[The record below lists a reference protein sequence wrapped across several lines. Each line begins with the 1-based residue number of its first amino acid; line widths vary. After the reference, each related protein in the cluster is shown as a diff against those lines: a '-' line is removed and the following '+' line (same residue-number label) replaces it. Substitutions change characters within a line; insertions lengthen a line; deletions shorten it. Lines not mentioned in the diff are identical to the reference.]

1 MSMTKIN
8 QFHLERAAYIYIRQS
23 KPEQVRN
30 NVESR
35 RRQYGLTERAR
46 QLGFR
51 DVQRIDEDLARS
63 ASGHVDRHGFE
74 ALLAAVCRG
83 QVGAVF
89 VVDASRL
96 ARNGHEWHRLL
107 EFCGIVDTL
116 IVDHDG
122 VYDPKHPN
130 DRLLLGLKGM
140 MSEME
145 SATFRQRSQE
155 AIRQMASRG
164 EYYTRI
170 PEGYVRRDAK
180 RLEKDPDEQVRRAIE
195 LVFSKFRELGSAR
208 QVSLWLRQEQIL
220 VPRRRSPLVDRVD
233 FVPATTWRITGLLKN
248 PAYAGVYAFGRTRR
262 RTVLIEGRKRQVKQ
276 REQRPDKWQVLLQ
289 DHHEGYI
296 TWMEYLTN
304 QERLEQNRNALGEAV
319 SGAAR
324 RGKGLLAGLVRCG
337 RCGRKM
343 RVRYSGRR
351 CRDSLVVYYYCVAA
365 ECETVGKQNCHIF
378 GGVTLE
384 QAVVEAVLDVL
395 APARMEAM
403 LEAAEQLAAH
413 RMEKQ
418 RQVEMELERAR
429 YEADRCAR
437 QYSQVEPENRLVAR
451 TLETRW
457 NEAMDRVR
465 VLEQQCVQLSDGQ
478 EHVSAK
484 EQELL
489 RRLALDLPRVWHH
502 PSAPFDLKKRILR
515 TVIKEIVVYV
525 EESRLRVLIHWQ
537 GGQHSEL
544 ALRKRRP
551 GQHRWTTAVEAVD
564 LIRQLARQMS
574 DKQIAAQ
581 LNRLGIK
588 TAKGHSW
595 TRLRV
600 GNFRT
605 IHEIPNYSPG
615 EREARGELTLEQAAD
630 QLGVSY
636 STVQRMI
643 QRLQVPAQQV
653 CPGGPW
659 TLRAEDVEAFRT
671 QNAVKRPRK
680 NGPSSPHPNQKT
692 LEFLEDI

>member
-1 MSMTKIN
+1 LRLDSHGFSPTISGKVI
-8 QFHLERAAYIYIRQS
+8 RAAARTGSFAAAAESLNDEAEIAVSSRQVGRIAHEVGEQLQHQRDRRMEAFREGS
-23 KPEQVRN
+23 ATPEVAVAPR
-30 NVESR
+30 
-35 RRQYGLTERAR
+35 
-46 QLGFR
+46 
-51 DVQRIDEDLARS
+51 
-63 ASGHVDRHGFE
+63 
-74 ALLAAVCRG
+74 LAAVFVDGGQLQTRSEEPGRG
-83 QVGAVF
+83 AGIRDPAWREDKVANLLTMHTRAHEQDPHPELPRCF
-89 VVDASRL
+89 TKKHEVV
-96 ARNGHEWHRLL
+96 E
-107 EFCGIVDTL
+107 
-116 IVDHDG
+116 
-122 VYDPKHPN
+122 
-130 DRLLLGLKGM
+130 
-140 MSEME
+140 
-145 SATFRQRSQE
+145 
-155 AIRQMASRG
+155 
-164 EYYTRI
+164 
-170 PEGYVRRDAK
+170 
-180 RLEKDPDEQVRRAIE
+180 
-195 LVFSKFRELGSAR
+195 
-208 QVSLWLRQEQIL
+208 
-220 VPRRRSPLVDRVD
+220 

-248 PAYAGVYAFGRTRR
+248 PAYAGAYAFGRTRR

-276 REQRPDKWQVLLQ
+276 RQQRPDQWQVLLQ

-324 RGKGLLAGLVRCG
+324 PGKGLLAGLVRCG
-337 RCGRKM
+337 HCGRKM

-351 CRDSLVVYYYCVAA
+351 GRDSLVVYYYCVAA
-365 ECETVGKQNCHIF
+365 ECETVGKQICHIF

-403 LEAAEQLAAH
+403 LEAAEQLAA
-413 RMEKQ
+413 RRTEKQ
-418 RQVEMELERAR
+418 RRVELELERAR

-465 VLEQQCVQLSDGQ
+465 VLEQQRAQLSDGQ
-478 EHVSAK
+478 EHVSA
-484 EQELL
+484 EGQEPL
-489 RRLALDLPRVWHH
+489 RRLALDLPRLWHH
-502 PSAPFDLKKRILR
+502 PVAPFDLKKRILR

-551 GQHRWTTAVEAVD
+551 GQHRWTTAVETVD

-581 LNRLGIK
+581 LNRLGIE
-588 TAKGHSW
+588 TAKGHTW

-600 GNFRT
+600 GNLRT

-643 QRLQVPAQQV
+643 QRRQVPAQQV

-659 TLRAEDVEAFRT
+659 TLRAEEVEAFRI
-671 QNAVKRPRK
+671 QNGAKPPRT
-680 NGPSSPHPNQKT
+680 NRPSSPDRDQRT
-692 LEFLEDI
+692 LEFPEDI

>member
-1 MSMTKIN
+1 MTRIN
-8 QFHLERAAYIYIRQS
+8 SSHLQRTAYVYIRQS

-35 RRQYGLTERAR
+35 RRQYSLSERAQ

-51 DVQRIDEDLARS
+51 DVQRIDDDLARS

-74 ALLAAVCRG
+74 ELLAAVCRG

-145 SATFRQRSQE
+145 TATFRQRSQE
-155 AIRQMASRG
+155 AIRQMARRG
-164 EYYTRI
+164 EFYTRI
-170 PEGYVRRDAK
+170 PEGYVLRGVG
-180 RLEKDPDEQVRRAIE
+180 RLEKHPDEQVRRATQ

-208 QVSLWLRQEQIL
+208 QVSLWLRQEQIP
-220 VPRRRSPLVDRVD
+220 VPRRRSPLGDPVD

-276 REQRPDKWQVLLQ
+276 REQQPDQWQVLLQ

-296 TWMEYLTN
+296 TWTEYLAN
-304 QERLEQNRNALGEAV
+304 QDRLEQNRTTLGEAV

-324 RGKGLLAGLVRCG
+324 PGKGLLAGLVRCG
-337 RCGRKM
+337 HCGRKM

-351 CRDSLVVYYYCVAA
+351 CRDSLVVYYYCVVA
-365 ECETVGKQNCHIF
+365 ECEAVGKHVCRSF
-378 GGVTLE
+378 GGVTVE

-403 LEAAEQLAAH
+403 LDAADQLAA
-413 RMEKQ
+413 RRTVKQ

-429 YEADRCAR
+429 YDAERCAR

-465 VLEQQCVQLSDGQ
+465 VLENHHAQLSEGQ
-478 EHVSAK
+478 EDVSAK
-484 EQELL
+484 EQESL
-489 RRLALDLPRVWHH
+489 RRMALDLPRVWHH
-502 PSAPFDLKKRILR
+502 PAAPFDLKKRILR
-515 TVIKEIVVYV
+515 AVIKEIVVYV
-525 EESRLRVLIHWQ
+525 EDSRLRVLIHWQ
-537 GGQHSEL
+537 GGQHSEFT
-544 ALRKRRP
+544 LRKRRP
-551 GQHRWTTAVEAVD
+551 GQHRWTTSVETVD
-564 LIRQLARQMS
+564 LVQQLARQMS

-588 TAKGHSW
+588 TAKGHTW
-595 TRLRV
+595 TRTRV

-615 EREARGELTLEQAAD
+615 EREARGELTLEQVASL
-630 QLGVSY
+630 LGVSY

-643 QRLQVPAQQV
+643 QRRQMPAQQV

-659 TLRAEDVEAFRT
+659 IIRVEAVEAFRT
-671 QNAVKRPRK
+671 QKDANQHRK
-680 NGPSSPHPNQKT
+680 SRPSSPHRDQQT
-692 LEFLEDI
+692 LVFPDDI

>member
-1 MSMTKIN
+1 MTAIN
-8 QFHLERAAYIYIRQS
+8 RFHLEHTAYVYIRQS

-35 RRQYGLTERAR
+35 RRQYSLTERAQ

-51 DVQRIDEDLARS
+51 DVQRIDDDLARS

-74 ALLAAVCRG
+74 ELLAAVCRG
-83 QVGAVF
+83 QVGAVL

-116 IVDHDG
+116 IIDHDG

-145 SATFRQRSQE
+145 TATFRQRSQE
-155 AIRQMASRG
+155 AIRQMARRG

-170 PEGYVRRDAK
+170 PEGYVLRGVG
-180 RLEKDPDEQVRRAIE
+180 RLEKDPDEQVRRATE

-208 QVSLWLRQEQIL
+208 QVSLWLRQEQIP
-220 VPRRRSPLVDRVD
+220 VPRRRSPLGDPVD

-248 PAYAGVYAFGRTRR
+248 PVYAGAYAFGRTRR

-276 REQRPDKWQVLLQ
+276 REQRPDQWQVLLQ

-296 TWMEYLTN
+296 MWAEYLTN

-324 RGKGLLAGLVRCG
+324 PGKGLLAGLVRCG
-337 RCGRKM
+337 YCGRKM

-365 ECETVGKQNCHIF
+365 ECEAVGKQVCRNF
-378 GGVTLE
+378 GGVTVE
-384 QAVVEAVLDVL
+384 QAVVEAALDVL

-403 LEAAEQLAAH
+403 LEAVEQLAA
-413 RMEKQ
+413 RRTEKQ

-429 YEADRCAR
+429 YDADRCAR

-457 NEAMDRVR
+457 NEVMDRVR
-465 VLEQQCVQLSDGQ
+465 VLEQQHAQLSDGQ
-478 EHVSAK
+478 EDVLAK
-484 EQELL
+484 AQESL
-489 RRLALDLPRVWHH
+489 RRMALDLPRLWHH
-502 PSAPFDLKKRILR
+502 PAAPFDLKKRILR

-525 EESRLRVLIHWQ
+525 DESRLRVLIHWQ
-537 GGQHSEL
+537 GGQHSEFT
-544 ALRKRRP
+544 LRKRRP
-551 GQHRWTTAVEAVD
+551 GQHRWTTSVETVD
-564 LIRQLARQMS
+564 LVRQLARQMS

-588 TAKGHSW
+588 TAKGHTW
-595 TRLRV
+595 TRTRV

-605 IHEIPNYSPG
+605 IHEIPNYSHG
-615 EREARGELTLEQAAD
+615 EREARGELTLEQAAIL
-630 QLGVSY
+630 LGVSY

-643 QRLQVPAQQV
+643 QRRHVPAHQV

-659 TLRAEDVEAFRT
+659 ILRVEDVEAFRT
-671 QNAVKRPRK
+671 QKGANQPRK
-680 NGPSSPHPNQKT
+680 SRPSSPHRDQRT
-692 LEFLEDI
+692 LVFPDDT

>member
-1 MSMTKIN
+1 MSMTKIK
-8 QFHLERAAYIYIRQS
+8 QSHLERAAHIYIRQS
-23 KPEQVRN
+23 KPEQVQN

-51 DVQRIDEDLARS
+51 DVHVIDDDLGRS
-63 ASGHVDRHGFE
+63 GAGHVDRQGFE
-74 ALLAAVCRG
+74 ALLAAVCQG

-107 EFCGIVDTL
+107 EFCGIVDAL
-116 IVDHDG
+116 IIDHDG

-145 SATFRQRSQE
+145 TATFRQRSQE
-155 AIRQMASRG
+155 AIQQMARRG

-170 PEGYVRRDAK
+170 PEGYVLRDAR
-180 RLEKDPDEQVRRAIE
+180 RLEKDPDEQVRCAIE
-195 LVFSKFRELGSAR
+195 LVFTKFRELGSAR
-208 QVSLWLRQEQIL
+208 QVSLWLRQEQVP
-220 VPRRRSPLVDRVD
+220 VPRRRSPLAGPVD

-248 PAYAGVYAFGRTRR
+248 PAYAGAYAFGRTRR

-276 REQRPDKWQVLLQ
+276 RQQRPDQWQVLLQ

-296 TWMEYLTN
+296 TWMEYLAN

-324 RGKGLLAGLVRCG
+324 PGKGLLAGLVRCG
-337 RCGRKM
+337 HCGRKM

-351 CRDSLVVYYYCVAA
+351 GRDSLVVYYYCVAA
-365 ECETVGKQNCHIF
+365 ECETVGKQICHIF
-378 GGVTLE
+378 GGVALE

-403 LEAAEQLAAH
+403 LEAAAELTA
-413 RMEKQ
+413 RRTEKQ

-437 QYSQVEPENRLVAR
+437 QYGQVEPENRLVAR

-465 VLEQQCVQLSDGQ
+465 VLEQQCAQLSDGQ
-478 EHVSAK
+478 ELAAAK
-484 EQELL
+484 EQEPL
-489 RRLALDLPRVWHH
+489 RRLALDLPRLWHH

-515 TVIKEIVVYV
+515 TVVKEVVVYV

-544 ALRKRRP
+544 SLRKRRT
-551 GQHRWTTAVEAVD
+551 GQHRWTTSVETLN
-564 LIRQLARQMS
+564 LIRQLARRMS

-581 LNRLGIK
+581 MNRLGIR
-588 TAKGHSW
+588 TAKGHTW
-595 TRLRV
+595 TRTRV

-615 EREARGELTLEQAAD
+615 EREARDELTLEEAAAR
-630 QLGVSY
+630 LGVSY
-636 STVQRMI
+636 STMQRLI
-643 QRLQVPAQQV
+643 QRRRVPAQQV

-659 TLRAEDVEAFRT
+659 TLRAEDVETFRI
-671 QNAVKRPRK
+671 QNGARQSPKRR
-680 NGPSSPHPNQKT
+680 PSSPHRDQRT
-692 LEFLEDI
+692 LEFPEDI

>member
-1 MSMTKIN
+1 MTKVS
-8 QFHLERAAYIYIRQS
+8 QSHLERAAYIYIRQS
-23 KPEQVRN
+23 KPEQVQN
-30 NVESR
+30 NVESQR
-35 RRQYGLTERAR
+35 GQYGLTERAR
-46 QLGFR
+46 QLGFH
-51 DVQRIDEDLARS
+51 DVHVIDDDLGRS

-74 ALLAAVCRG
+74 ALLAAVCQG

-145 SATFRQRSQE
+145 TATFRQRSQD
-155 AIRQMASRG
+155 AIRLKAGRG

-170 PEGYVRRDAK
+170 PEGYVLRGVG
-180 RLEKDPDEQVRRAIE
+180 RLEKDPDEQVRRAVE

-208 QVSLWLRQEQIL
+208 QVSLWFRQEQIPM
-220 VPRRRSPLVDRVD
+220 PRRGSPLADPVD
-233 FVPATTWRITGLLKN
+233 FVPATVWRITRLLKD

-262 RTVLIEGRKRQVKQ
+262 RVVLIEGRKRQVKQ
-276 REQRPDKWQVLLQ
+276 QRRPDQWQVLLQ

-296 TWMEYLTN
+296 PWQEYLTN

-319 SGAAR
+319 LGAAR
-324 RGKGLLAGLVRCG
+324 PGKGLLGGLVRCG
-337 RCGRKM
+337 HCGRKM
-343 RVRYSGRR
+343 RVQYSGRR
-351 CRDSLVVYYYCVAA
+351 SRGCLVVYYYCVAA
-365 ECETVGKQNCHIF
+365 ERETVGKQVCRIF
-378 GGVTLE
+378 GGVTVE
-384 QAVVEAVLDVL
+384 QAVVEAVLDAL
-395 APARMEAM
+395 APVGMEAM
-403 LEAAEQLAAH
+403 LEAAAQLAT
-413 RMEKQ
+413 RRTEKQ

-429 YEADRCAR
+429 YEADRRAR
-437 QYSQVEPENRLVAR
+437 QYGQVEPENRLVAR

-465 VLEQQCVQLSDGQ
+465 VLEHQCAQLSD
-478 EHVSAK
+478 EPELVSAK
-484 EQELL
+484 EQEPLQ
-489 RRLALDLPRVWHH
+489 RLALDLPRLWHH
-502 PSAPFDLKKRILR
+502 PAAPFDLKKRILR
-515 TVIKEIVVYV
+515 TVLKEIVVYV
-525 EESRLRVLIHWQ
+525 EGSWLRVLIHWQ

-544 ALRKRRP
+544 SLRKRRT
-551 GQHRWTTAVEAVD
+551 GQHRWTTAVETVD
-564 LIRQLARQMS
+564 LIRHLARRMS
-574 DKQIAAQ
+574 DQQIAAQ

-588 TAKGHSW
+588 TAKGHTW
-595 TRLRV
+595 TRVRV

-615 EREARGELTLEQAAD
+615 EREARGELTLEQAAT
-630 QLGVSY
+630 QLRVSY

-643 QRLQVPAQQV
+643 QSRQLPAQQV

-659 TLRAEDVEAFRT
+659 TLRGEDVEAFRI
-671 QNAVKRPRK
+671 QNSAKPCRK
-680 NGPSSPHPNQKT
+680 SRPSSPDRNQQT
-692 LEFLEDI
+692 LVFPEDT

>member
-1 MSMTKIN
+1 MTEIN
-8 QFHLERAAYIYIRQS
+8 HSYLERSAYIYIRQS
-23 KPEQVRN
+23 KPEQVQH
-30 NVESR
+30 NVESQ
-35 RRQYGLTERAR
+35 RRQYGLPERAR
-46 QLGFR
+46 QLGFH
-51 DVQRIDEDLARS
+51 DVHLIDEDLGRS
-63 ASGHVDRHGFE
+63 ATGHVDRDGFE
-74 ALLAAVCRG
+74 ALLAAVCQGR
-83 QVGAVF
+83 VGAVF

-145 SATFRQRSQE
+145 TAMFRQRSQE
-155 AIRQMASRG
+155 AIRGMARRG
-164 EYYTRI
+164 EYYTRV
-170 PEGYVRRDAK
+170 PEGYVLRGAR

-208 QVSLWLRQEQIL
+208 QVLLWFRQEEIP
-220 VPRRRSPLVDRVD
+220 VPRRRSPLADPVD
-233 FVPATTWRITGLLKN
+233 FVPATAWRITRLLKD

-262 RTVLIEGRKRQVKQ
+262 RVVLKEGRKRQVKERQ
-276 REQRPDKWQVLLQ
+276 WRPDQWQVLLQ

-296 TWMEYLTN
+296 TWPEYLTN
-304 QERLEQNRNALGEAV
+304 QERLEQNRSALSEAV

-324 RGKGLLAGLVRCG
+324 PGKGLLAGLVRCG

-351 CRDSLVVYYYCVAA
+351 SRDSLVVYYYCVAA
-365 ECETVGKQNCHIF
+365 ERETVGKQHCCIF
-378 GGVTLE
+378 GGVTVE
-384 QAVVEAVLDVL
+384 QAVVEAVLDAL

-403 LEAAEQLAAH
+403 LEAAAQLAT
-413 RMEKQ
+413 RRTEKQ

-437 QYSQVEPENRLVAR
+437 QYGQVEPENRLVAR
-451 TLETRW
+451 TLEARW
-457 NEAMDRVR
+457 NEAMERVHI
-465 VLEQQCVQLSDGQ
+465 LEQQCAQLSEGQ
-478 EHVSAK
+478 ELVSAE
-484 EQELL
+484 EQGPL
-489 RRLALDLPRVWHH
+489 RRLALDLPRLWHH
-502 PSAPFDLKKRILR
+502 PAAPFDLKKRILR
-515 TVIKEIVVYV
+515 TVLKEIVVYV

-544 ALRKRRP
+544 LLRKRRT
-551 GQHRWTTAVEAVD
+551 GQHRWTTSVETAD
-564 LIRQLARQMS
+564 LIRQLARRMS

-581 LNRLGIK
+581 LNRLGIE
-588 TAKGHSW
+588 TAKGHTW
-595 TRLRV
+595 TRIRV

-615 EREARGELTLEQAAD
+615 EREARGELTLEEAAT

-643 QRLQVPAQQV
+643 HRRQLPGQQV

-659 TLRAEDVEAFRT
+659 TIRAEDVEAFRN
-671 QNAVKRPRK
+671 QKSENRSRK
-680 NGPSSPHPNQKT
+680 NRPSSPHRNQQT
-692 LEFLEDI
+692 LEFPECT

>member
-1 MSMTKIN
+1 MTKIN
-8 QFHLERAAYIYIRQS
+8 QSHLERAAYIYIRQS

-35 RRQYGLTERAR
+35 RRQYSLAERAR

-51 DVQRIDEDLARS
+51 EVQRIDEDLARS

-83 QVGAVF
+83 DVGAVL

-145 SATFRQRSQE
+145 TATFRQRSQE

-170 PEGYVRRDAK
+170 PEGYVLRDAK
-180 RLEKDPDEQVRRAIE
+180 RLEKDPDEQVRRVIE

-208 QVSLWLRQEQIL
+208 QVSLWLRQEQIP
-220 VPRRRSPLVDRVD
+220 VPRRRSPLADPVD
-233 FVPATTWRITGLLKN
+233 FVPATAWRITGLLKN

-262 RTVLIEGRKRQVKQ
+262 RTVLREGRKRQVKQ
-276 REQRPDKWQVLLQ
+276 REQRPDRWQVLLQ
-289 DHHEGYI
+289 DHHEAYI

-324 RGKGLLAGLVRCG
+324 PGKGLLAGLVRCG
-337 RCGRKM
+337 HCGRKM

-351 CRDSLVVYYYCVAA
+351 GRDSLVVYYYCVAA
-365 ECETVGKQNCHIF
+365 ERETVGKQVCRIF
-378 GGVTLE
+378 GGVTVE
-384 QAVVEAVLDVL
+384 QAVVEAVLDAL
-395 APARMEAM
+395 APVRMEAM
-403 LEAAEQLAAH
+403 LEAAVQLAT
-413 RMEKQ
+413 RRTEKR

-437 QYSQVEPENRLVAR
+437 QYGQVEPENRLVAR

-457 NEAMDRVR
+457 NEAIDRVR
-465 VLEQQCVQLSDGQ
+465 LLEQQCAQLSDEQEVISTKGQ
-478 EHVSAK
+478 EP
-484 EQELL
+484 L
-489 RRLALDLPRVWHH
+489 RRLALDLPRLWHH
-502 PSAPFDLKKRILR
+502 PTAPFDLKKRILR
-515 TVIKEIVVYV
+515 TVLKEIVVYV

-544 ALRKRRP
+544 LLRKRRP
-551 GQHRWTTAVEAVD
+551 GQHRWTTAAETVE
-564 LIRQLARQMS
+564 LIRQLARRMS

-581 LNRLGIK
+581 LNRLGLK
-588 TAKGHSW
+588 TAKEHTW
-595 TRLRV
+595 TRVRV

-615 EREARGELTLEQAAD
+615 EREARGELTLEQAAA

-636 STVQRMI
+636 STVQRLI
-643 QRLQVPAQQV
+643 QRRQVPAQQV

-659 TLRAEDVEAFRT
+659 ILRAADVEAFRT
-671 QNAVKRPRK
+671 QNAAERSRRSR
-680 NGPSSPHPNQKT
+680 PSSPDPNQKT
-692 LEFLEDI
+692 LEFPEDI